1 MLIAENI
8 KGFNKL
14 KANADMFKAFLKN
27 FYNSWGLEA
36 RETIRPIAVKFEK
49 NKYDGA
55 YLRFDY
61 EIYGRKEW
69 LHVKSVTR
77 WY

>member
-1 MLIAENI
+1 MLAEDV
-8 KGFNKL
+8 KGFDKL
-14 KANADMFKAFLKN
+14 KNNSDMFKSFLKN
-27 FYNSWGLEA
+27 FYNSLGAKAKEN
-36 RETIRPIAVKFEK
+36 IVPISIKFEK

-61 EIYGRKEW
+61 EIHGRKEW
-69 LHVKSVTR
+69 LHVKSQNR